1 MRRQRTFYTFEAAI
15 PVEGRKNRKRLRVEI
30 SETNLQRARRHARHH
45 FASKCGYHRDQ
56 IPGQWMKLVSTR
68 EACRLTVA
76 RGTYAHGTHAK
87 YVLEK
92 CRCARCVYA
101 NRRYEEQRAKD
112 LAAGLTRTVD
122 AGPVREHVIKLQ
134 SQGMGLKRIAKAAGV
149 GGGVMTGLLYGRR
162 ERGTPPCRRIRRTT
176 AEKLLS
182 VKVAPQSPYQVMRGA
197 SVLAAWSMIADIL
210 ELGWPKSWIARHV
223 IGPKARALQLNMEGM
238 EARHIAAIA
247 ALWRVTRPR
256 EASNHNEAAAIT
268 RAINQSRV
276 VREQVQ
282 VRHTELKQQTR
293 KLSAH
298 CRLREARRT
307 ERVAPTET
315 RAAS

>member
-1 MRRQRTFYTFEAAI
+1 MRRQRTFYLFEASVPI
-15 PVEGRKNRKRLRVEI
+15 EGRKNRKRLRVEI
-30 SETNLQRARRHARHH
+30 SETNLERARRQARQY

-56 IPGQWMKLVSTR
+56 IPGRWMKLVSTR
-68 EACRLTVA
+68 EACRLKVA
-76 RGTYAHGTHAK
+76 AGTYAHGTHAK
-87 YVLEK
+87 YVLER
-92 CRCARCVYA
+92 CRCPRCVYA

-162 ERGTPPCRRIRRTT
+162 ERGTPPCRRIRRAT

-197 SVLAAWSMIADIL
+197 PVLAAWIMIADLL
-210 ELGWPKSWIARHV
+210 ELGWPKSWIARQV
-223 IGPKARALQLNMEGM
+223 IGPRARALQLNMEAM
-238 EARHIAAIA
+238 EARHIAAIVS
-247 ALWRVTRPR
+247 LWRTTKPR
-256 EASNHNEAAAIT
+256 EASNRHEEAAIT
-268 RAINQSRV
+268 RSIGYSQTIRAKVAQRRKELQKQSKQLTRSCLK
-276 VREQVQ
+276 RE
-282 VRHTELKQQTR
+282 R
-293 KLSAH
+293 SAP
-298 CRLREARRT
+298 
-307 ERVAPTET
+307 ERIGPRET